1 MPLYN
6 RLIEKGKEEDEN
18 PGTALNKLK
27 EVGSTAANLVG
38 IDPESDTFVQDL
50 GYEMLDMAAHQRG
63 NPGLGGAISYVGA
76 QAVQH
81 IPFVKMGRKYISNQ
95 LDNWLSPIFKTN
107 DLAAEGVGKLDNN
120 LNVMQSKGITSSQP
134 SQPSFGQNFVPPN
147 PTEIHKVSQKLLNE
161 HLLANGGKFNYNAFR
176 SLLESPKA
184 RSIAELVQTT
194 PHSKIPNWDT
204 HRKGL
209 VDVFESIYG
218 DTMALKGI
226 SRSDIDIDHL
236 VTLVQSMPIYDNVKF
251 GSPLWN
257 EIQTVMLS
265 RNYKPGRTLENLNA
279 LDPGTH
285 KVKTAFFNNLHGK
298 DGRGFFT
305 KARMKA
311 IQNNPDARI
320 KLLDLYLD
328 EIDKGTAILE
338 EGQKVWET
346 LYKPGTVLPEQLV
359 KTLSKIK
366 INKYSHP
373 DLINITREIVESES
387 ENLLKNISK
396 AEQNLVNRI
405 NNPNQKTRVTKK
417 NRLPTQKQIDQQIKE
432 AGDSFQPTIEGLL
445 DKLFD

>member
-1 MPLYN
+1 IPQTELSSE
-6 RLIEKGKEEDEN
+6 I
-18 PGTALNKLK
+18 
-27 EVGSTAANLVG
+27 
-38 IDPESDTFVQDL
+38 SDL
-50 GYEMLDMAAHQRG
+50 A
-63 NPGLGGAISYVGA
+63 
-76 QAVQH
+76 
-81 IPFVKMGRKYISNQ
+81 RK
-95 LDNWLSPIFKTN
+95 N
-107 DLAAEGVGKLDNN
+107 DLQL
-120 LNVMQSKGITSSQP
+120 

-147 PTEIHKVSQKLLNE
+147 PTEIHKVTQKLLNE
-161 HLLANGGKFNYNAFR
+161 HLLANGGRFNWNAFR

-257 EIQTVMLS
+257 EIQTAMLS

-298 DGRGFFT
+298 DGRRFFT

-311 IQNNPDARI
+311 IQNDPDARM

-328 EIDKGTAILE
+328 EVDKGTAILE

-346 LYKPGTVLPEQLV
+346 LYKPGTILPEQLV
-359 KTLSKIK
+359 ETLSKVK
-366 INKYSHP
+366 VNKYSHP
-373 DLINITREIVESES
+373 DLIKITREIVESES
-387 ENLLKNISK
+387 ENILKNISK
-396 AEQNLVNRI
+396 AEQNLINKI
-405 NNPNQKTRVTKK
+405 NNPNLKTRVTKK

-432 AGDSFQPTIEGLL
+432 AGDSFQPTMPELL
-445 DKLFD
+445 DYLFKDE